1 MAIGSVQSV
10 VVCVPVVNAS
20 VVDPACPSVGSQM
33 YEAQRVSAYLVN
45 PSQGAAIDAALAPFD
60 YGYASAVW
68 ALAFSMV
75 VGLYVVSHGI
85 GTVLGFLRRG

>member
-1 MAIGSVQSV
+1 MAIGSVQTV
-10 VVCVPVVNAS
+10 VICVPISNAS
-20 VVDPACPSVGSQM
+20 SGDQTCPSIGSQA
-33 YEAQRVSAYLVN
+33 YGAQRVSAYLVD

-60 YGYASAVW
+60 YGYASAIW
-68 ALAFSMV
+68 TLAFSMV

>member
-1 MAIGSVQSV
+1 
-10 VVCVPVVNAS
+10 VCPVLNQQAYA
-20 VVDPACPSVGSQM
+20 P
-33 YEAQRVSAYLVN
+33 QRVSAYLVD
-45 PSQGAAIDAALAPFD
+45 PSHGAAIDAAMAPFD

>member
-1 MAIGSVQSV
+1 MAPGTV
-10 VVCVPVVNAS
+10 A
-20 VVDPACPSVGSQM
+20 
-33 YEAQRVSAYLVN
+33 AYL
-45 PSQGAAIDAALAPFD
+45 IDPTQASSINAALAPFD
-60 YGYASAVW
+60 YGYASAIW